1 MKRKDGIQNRAVFG
15 KSIIKEMSR
24 KISKKEVYEVLK
36 EWAETKILGKRAV
49 ACIPSVEK
57 EAVLVMP
64 TKEYEAYTEA
74 VVFAGFPKWAWDKDA
89 ETECIKGMK
98 VIVDDEADRIR
109 VCPNDLP
116 KQV

>member
-1 MKRKDGIQNRAVFG
+1 MKKQDEIRNKAVFG
-15 KSIIKEMSR
+15 KSVIKEVRR
-24 KISKKEVYEVLK
+24 KISKREVDAVLK
-36 EWAETKILGKRAV
+36 EWAEARIIGRRAV
-49 ACIPSVEK
+49 GCIPQVEK

-74 VVFAGFPKWAWDKDA
+74 VVFAGFPKW
-89 ETECIKGMK
+89 ECIKGMK
-98 VIVDDEADRIR
+98 VIVDDKASEIR